1 MNDTTLTMIGT
12 LVDDPE
18 LKFTSSGAAVAK
30 FRIANTPRKFDKD
43 TNQWVDLKD
52 STLFMS
58 CSIWRQAA
66 ENVAEGLR
74 RGDRV
79 VVVGRLRQRS
89 YETQQGEKRTVYE
102 VEADEVGLS
111 LKFNSATSN
120 RMKRSSGQSDDGSS
134 SRPAARQSASAGP
147 SGGPSGGFSG
157 DPWAN
162 SGGGG
167 FGSEE
172 PPFSP

>member
-1 MNDTTLTMIGT
+1 MNDTTMTMIGT

-30 FRIANTPRKFDKD
+30 FRIANTPRKFDK
-43 TNQWVDLKD
+43 NANEWVDMKEN
-52 STLFMS
+52 TLFMS

-66 ENVAEGLR
+66 ENVAEGLK

-89 YETQQGEKRTVYE
+89 YETQQGEKRTVVE
-102 VEADEVGLS
+102 LEADEVGLS

-120 RMKRSSGQSDDGSS
+120 RMQRSGGNTSQQGVGT
-134 SRPAARQSASAGP
+134 RQSAPSR
-147 SGGPSGGFSG
+147 SGGQQDTFGG

>member
-1 MNDTTLTMIGT
+1 MNDTTMTMIGT

-43 TNQWVDLKD
+43 SNQWVDLKD
-52 STLFMS
+52 QTLFMS

-66 ENVAEGLR
+66 ENVAEGLK

-79 VVVGRLRQRS
+79 MVVGRLRQRS

-102 VEADEVGLS
+102 IEADEVGLS
-111 LKFNSATSN
+111 LKFSSATSN
-120 RMKRSSGQSDDGSS
+120 RMKRSGGQSDGGS
-134 SRPAARQSASAGP
+134 SRPAARQAAPAGNSAGYAN
-147 SGGPSGGFSG
+147 

-162 SGGGG
+162 TGGG
-167 FGSEE
+167 FGSDE
-172 PPFSP
+172 PPFAP

>member
-18 LKFTSSGAAVAK
+18 LKFTSSGAAVSK
-30 FRIANTPRKFDKD
+30 FRIANTPRKFDKN
-43 TNQWVDLKD
+43 TNEWVDMKEN
-52 STLFMS
+52 TLFMT

-66 ENVAEGLR
+66 ENVAEGLK

-89 YETQQGEKRTVYE
+89 YETQQGEKRTVVE
-102 VEADEVGLS
+102 LEADEVGLS

-120 RMKRSSGQSDDGSS
+120 RMKRSGGQSDDSKSG
-134 SRPAARQSASAGP
+134 RPATQSTAAGRQ
-147 SGGPSGGFSG
+147 GGLGG

-162 SGGGG
+162 SGGAG

-172 PPFSP
+172 PPFAP